1 MSNGS
6 DNVQQSAVQLEAQT
20 AWPSSTRVVIV
31 GAGFSGIAA
40 GIRLLQSGRTDFVIL
55 ERADEVGGTWRDNS
69 YPGAGCD
76 IPSLLYSFSFA
87 QNPRWSS
94 TFGSQSEILDYLKDT
109 VDRFGLRRYIRF
121 KEKLEDA
128 SWDDETRTW
137 AITTDKGN
145 LSADILVLATG
156 YLSDPRLPEVTG
168 IEDFGGPMFHTA
180 QWDHEVQLEGRN
192 VAVVGTG
199 ASAIQLVP
207 AITGEVGR
215 LTLYQRTPVWVNAKH
230 DAPVTEREQRRRSG
244 IPGYQRLQRNINKYG
259 REIIALLMSKPK
271 LIQKTLQP
279 QVESFLADQIPDE
292 NLRRVL
298 TPDYV
303 VGCKRLLFSNE
314 YYPALR
320 RDNVEVVPHAVDAF
334 RPGVAVA
341 GGVEREHDVVIFAT
355 GFNAVDR
362 AAAHLIRS
370 RGITLSA
377 MWSRSMSAYVG
388 STVAG
393 FPNLI
398 TMLGPNTALGHH
410 SQTVMLEAQAKYL
423 VAMLEYMEQNGID
436 SVEVREDSQRDYND
450 WLDKKL
456 AGTVWQAGGCTSWYQ
471 DASGHNPIT
480 YPTYTWTFRRH
491 LRRFQPEHYRLTTPE
506 IGAGGIDA
514 LGSFTAAE
522 TNRTS
527 I

>member
-6 DNVQQSAVQLEAQT
+6 AKMQDSAAQSRGHSTPQ
-20 AWPSSTRVVIV
+20 PSATRIVIV
-31 GAGFSGIAA
+31 GAGFSGIAV
-40 GIRLLQSGRTDFVIL
+40 GIRLLRSGRTDFVIL

-87 QNPRWSS
+87 QNPGWSN
-94 TFGSQSEILDYLKDT
+94 TFGSQDEILDYLKST
-109 VDRFGLRRYIRF
+109 VDRFGLREHIRF
-121 KEKLEDA
+121 KEELKDA

-137 AITTDKGN
+137 TIATDRGK
-145 LSADILVLATG
+145 LIADILVLATG
-156 YLSDPRLPEVTG
+156 YLSDPQLPDVAG

-180 QWDHEVQLEGRN
+180 QWDHEVQLEGRD

-207 AITGEVGR
+207 AIAGEVGH
-215 LTLYQRTPVWVNAKH
+215 LTLYQRTPAWVNAKP
-230 DAPVTEREQRRRSG
+230 DTPVTGREQRRRAG
-244 IPGYQRLQRNINKYG
+244 IPGYQRFQRNINKYG

-279 QVESFLADQIPDE
+279 QIESYLADQIPDE
-292 NLRRVL
+292 DLRRDL

-303 VGCKRLLFSNE
+303 VGCKRILFSNE

-320 RDNVEVVPHAVDAF
+320 RDNVEVVPHAVDTF
-334 RPGVAVA
+334 RPGTAVA
-341 GGVEREHDVVIFAT
+341 GGVERKHDVVIFAT
-355 GFNAVDR
+355 GFSAVDR
-362 AAAHLIRS
+362 AAAHLVRS
-370 RGITLSA
+370 RGKTLSSVWA
-377 MWSRSMSAYVG
+377 HSMSAYVG

-410 SQTVMLEAQAKYL
+410 SQTVMLEAQADYL
-423 VAMLEYMEQNGID
+423 VAMLEYMEKNDLD
-436 SVEVREDSQRDYND
+436 SVEVREDSQREYNK
-450 WLDKKL
+450 WLDMKL
-456 AGTVWQAGGCTSWYQ
+456 DGTVWQTGGCTSWYQ

-491 LRRFQPEHYRLTTPE
+491 LRRFRPEHYRATTPE
-506 IGAGGIDA
+506 IGARGINVPR
-514 LGSFTAAE
+514 LLTVAAE
-522 TNRTS
+522 AR
-527 I
+527 